1 MKNLIYI
8 CFGFLL
14 FIIGC
19 EDEKQEPEPTGILGI
34 TMDKPGITYID
45 EWWDYATKYEIYVD
59 DVKSKTGSFSGFE
72 VTNVE
77 TTPGAHQ
84 VAAVLTADNGNWL
97 FSVQKSATV
106 QEDFVTEVV
115 FGSWY
120 STGVYPP
127 ADYFNYFDGA
137 LSDFVVNQNNFTI
150 QNSKLFSA
158 SMGNQGGRALY
169 WQNQTQIQPEMR
181 ISLIIE
187 SSFVDTNYVSLGVG
201 SSATGN
207 YYVFWIQYNGYFIT
221 KYTPND
227 GWTTIASD
235 YGSGIINGNI
245 LLVCTETGYIHCYY
259 NGNRELFEFAGES
272 FDIVRIAHIGKS
284 DAFFDNLL
292 IWGNNINVI
301 PTFLLSPENHIPL
314 PSKYTGIN

>member
-158 SMGNQGGRALY
+158 SMGNHGR
-169 WQNQTQIQPEMR
+169 
-181 ISLIIE
+181 
-187 SSFVDTNYVSLGVG
+187 
-201 SSATGN
+201 
-207 YYVFWIQYNGYFIT
+207 
-221 KYTPND
+221 
-227 GWTTIASD
+227 
-235 YGSGIINGNI
+235 
-245 LLVCTETGYIHCYY
+245 H
-259 NGNRELFEFAGES
+259 
-272 FDIVRIAHIGKS
+272 
-284 DAFFDNLL
+284 
-292 IWGNNINVI
+292 
-301 PTFLLSPENHIPL
+301 
-314 PSKYTGIN
+314 